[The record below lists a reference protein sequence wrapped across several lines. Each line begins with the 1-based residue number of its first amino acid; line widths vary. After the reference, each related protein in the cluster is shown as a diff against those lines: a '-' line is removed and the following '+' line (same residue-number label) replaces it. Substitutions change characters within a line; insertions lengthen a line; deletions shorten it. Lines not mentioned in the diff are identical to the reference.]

1 MKGSWAEGFVFQLGT
16 PRLVV
21 CLFRVLGCPS
31 FKYGRMMMMMIM
43 MMMMMMMIMIS
54 DNNNGDHDHENDED
68 GDAMTTH
75 FSCNRYI
82 SLIFRVAIRDVP
94 ASNLAPEVCTEKPK
108 VANMHT
114 RP

>member
-1 MKGSWAEGFVFQLGT
+1 MFVQ
-16 PRLVV
+16 
-21 CLFRVLGCPS
+21 S
-31 FKYGRMMMMMIM
+31 FGLSKLQIWKDEDDDDDDDD
-43 MMMMMMMIMIS
+43 

-75 FSCNRYI
+75 FSCNRYM
-82 SLIFRVAIRDVP
+82 SLMFRVAIPDVP